1 MEQLQTGLTM
11 LEQIIIGAI
20 ISVGLAYAIKYTKKG
35 ISYLKSKNSM
45 IKDEKLKK
53 IFDSALDSL
62 DHLITTNIVSA
73 ENTLKPQILGAIA
86 DGKVTKEEL
95 KTLSVIVKDN
105 VLKQLGDD
113 TTKAL
118 NTNLG
123 DLNNYLENRIE
134 KILDDLKN
142 DENSGVEH
150 TDIPVVKEDINQ
162 LKVENAEL
170 QAKNASL
177 EEKLSSI
184 QSTIIAT
191 IPTNQTTNV

>member
-35 ISYLKSKNSM
+35 ISYLKSKDSM

-142 DENSGVEH
+142 DENSGVGR
-150 TDIPVVKEDINQ
+150 TVIPEVKEDINQ
-162 LKVENAEL
+162 LKDENIKL
-170 QAKNASL
+170 QVDNASL
-177 EEKLSSI
+177 KEQLESI